1 VRPGGAGANVVT
13 DSTPPLLVATGV
25 KKLYRTGT
33 DVVHAVE
40 DVDLTVRAGEFL
52 AITGRSGSGKTT
64 LINCLSGLDDIDA
77 GSVVLD
83 GRDLAAM
90 SDADRTDQRA
100 HVMGFV
106 FQTAN
111 LLPVY
116 TAQENVALPMVL
128 TGTAPKRARES
139 AQAALERVAMGHRL
153 GHYPDELSG
162 GEQQRVAIARA
173 FVRRPRI
180 VWADEPT
187 GNLDTKSAE
196 QVLDLLNELHRDGTT
211 LILVTHD
218 VALAASADRR
228 IDFRDG
234 RVVPEPID

>member
-1 VRPGGAGANVVT
+1 MTTT
-13 DSTPPLLVATGV
+13 DAATPILVATAV
-25 KKLYRTGT
+25 RKSYRTGP

-40 DVDLTVRAGEFL
+40 NVDLTVLQGEFV

-83 GRDLAAM
+83 GVDLAAM
-90 SDADRTDQRA
+90 SDTERTDQRA
-100 HVMGFV
+100 RVMGFV
-106 FQTAN
+106 FQTSN

-128 TGTAPKRARES
+128 GGTSSKDART
-139 AQAALERVAMGHRL
+139 AARSVLERVGMGHRL
-153 GHYPDELSG
+153 AHYPGELSG

-173 FVRRPRI
+173 FVKRPRI
-180 VWADEPT
+180 VCADEPT
-187 GNLDTKSAE
+187 GNLDTKSAG
-196 QVLDLLNELHRDGTT
+196 QVLDLLGELHQDGTT

-218 VALAASADRR
+218 VELAARADRR
-228 IDFRDG
+228 IEFADG
-234 RVVPEPID
+234 CIVAVAAG